1 MRRMA
6 SGKTIGIAEP
16 LLFCP
21 FLPLLGHEN
30 GSNRRELRFGKKG
43 AGKKDVA
50 RSAARYAVRYTIARI
65 IAKPTKSVG
74 ARLVPRKTTVEMVAA
89 MGSAVPSSDARIGP
103 AS

>member
-1 MRRMA
+1 ME
-6 SGKTIGIAEP
+6 KDD
-16 LLFCP
+16 
-21 FLPLLGHEN
+21 
-30 GSNRRELRFGKKG
+30 GKKS

-74 ARLVPRKTTVEMVAA
+74 AKLVPRKTTVEMVAA

-103 AS
+103 ASWAPCK